1 MNIILG
7 LLCIYLACVLILF
20 FNGKMMSSEDTLSIL
35 STALKIPLLFGL
47 ATGLLMLG
55 IYLLG
60 GLSI

>member
-1 MNIILG
+1 
-7 LLCIYLACVLILF
+7 
-20 FNGKMMSSEDTLSIL
+20 MSSEDTLSIL